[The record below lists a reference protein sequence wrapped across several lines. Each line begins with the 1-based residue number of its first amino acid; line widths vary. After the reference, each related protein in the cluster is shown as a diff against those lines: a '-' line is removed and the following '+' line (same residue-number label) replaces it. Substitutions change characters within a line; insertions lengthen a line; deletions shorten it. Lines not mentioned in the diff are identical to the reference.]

1 MRKNFSEVNVGRVFY
16 KSWPKKRVLS
26 VVKAHDWES
35 GWVEGSF
42 WWQHCPQ
49 KKDSSQ
55 SLCHTSVAYWYDKN
69 VWRGVL
75 RAPSQSS
82 DTEIQLIPT
91 KMAHSTP
98 HFISSYV
105 AKSSGLEHMSI
116 CSLITL
122 TKETMSGLFLHHWAA
137 RKGEKHT
144 RISIC
149 FLRVK
154 ANLNSISTRLFQ
166 SVKLQ
171 Y

>member
-1 MRKNFSEVNVGRVFY
+1 MWAGCFLRVGLGRENFLLWKHMTESLAEWRVF
-16 KSWPKKRVLS
+16 
-26 VVKAHDWES
+26 
-35 GWVEGSF
+35 F

-69 VWRGVL
+69 VWRGVV

-82 DTEIQLIPT
+82 DTEIQLIST

-154 ANLNSISTRLFQ
+154 ANLNGISTRLFQ